1 MSTGDTNRTKFAV
14 GHFLT
19 ERPDDPKSFLELARR
34 YAPRLREVY
43 FAWPGLL
50 NGRAH
55 LHKREN
61 EAERII
67 SDLKYCR
74 EHGMKLDLLANATC
88 YGEKAVTEEQRLQ
101 LTGIVERLAFLQRQ
115 LLPAGPAKE
124 VSRPDQI
131 NPRLRMTADGNH
143 TRQTSL

>member
-88 YGEKAVTEEQRLQ
+88 YGERRSRRNSASSSPASSNASLS
-101 LTGIVERLAFLQRQ
+101 FNDNFS
-115 LLPAGPAKE
+115 LPAPQKKF
-124 VSRPDQI
+124 SDQI
-131 NPRLRMTADGNH
+131 KLTPGFE
-143 TRQTSL
+143 